1 MVRRI
6 ATLLGVLTAASML
19 FASPAGAVG
28 GEGEAW
34 PAFTE
39 SSGCGAQRLSPPH
52 AESTGWLSR
61 DTILRGPAASM
72 FGRTVQQVFSD
83 LVGWRVPGSTETL
96 SVHPRMV
103 PALEVAAASIQERLD
118 AGETYRIS
126 PESTF
131 GTAAR
136 TIAGQIR
143 MSRHT
148 FGTAMD
154 FNATRNPN
162 RRDNVLVTDMPSWWT
177 EAFLDAGFCWGGL
190 WIGSKDTMH
199 FSWQGPAFTE
209 GVELPLPYAPL
220 TTRQP
225 FGTPDERTLV
235 EPRPMPF
242 TFATVLADGD
252 GNGATDVVRLAQ
264 SNGDVIVDVSVASRQ
279 HNACSARR
287 SIADRPAFL
296 LACARRAADQAS
308 RATDRIAGRGLP
320 VSGSLSSRACV
331 GGLAVGQR
339 L

>member
-118 AGETYRIS
+118 ARKNKDYARSDEIRDQLQAQGIILEDTAQ
-126 PESTF
+126 
-131 GTAAR
+131 GTR
-136 TIAGQIR
+136 WKR
-143 MSRHT
+143 
-148 FGTAMD
+148 
-154 FNATRNPN
+154 
-162 RRDNVLVTDMPSWWT
+162 
-177 EAFLDAGFCWGGL
+177 GG
-190 WIGSKDTMH
+190 
-199 FSWQGPAFTE
+199 
-209 GVELPLPYAPL
+209 
-220 TTRQP
+220 
-225 FGTPDERTLV
+225 
-235 EPRPMPF
+235 
-242 TFATVLADGD
+242 
-252 GNGATDVVRLAQ
+252 
-264 SNGDVIVDVSVASRQ
+264 
-279 HNACSARR
+279 
-287 SIADRPAFL
+287 
-296 LACARRAADQAS
+296 
-308 RATDRIAGRGLP
+308 
-320 VSGSLSSRACV
+320 
-331 GGLAVGQR
+331 
-339 L
+339 